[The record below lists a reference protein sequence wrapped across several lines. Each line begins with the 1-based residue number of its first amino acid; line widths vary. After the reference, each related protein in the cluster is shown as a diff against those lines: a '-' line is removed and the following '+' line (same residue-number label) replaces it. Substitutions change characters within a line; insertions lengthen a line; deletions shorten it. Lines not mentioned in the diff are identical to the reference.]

1 MVEGSSIVDLFDSVR
16 PTRANLEERMGKIW
30 DMPKDFKVFRWDVT
44 WSPTAQI
51 NTSTIVM
58 GRFCTDVEL
67 ISNHIRVLINH
78 QTAPIRPW

>member
-1 MVEGSSIVDLFDSVR
+1 
-16 PTRANLEERMGKIW
+16 MGKIW

-58 GRFCTDVEL
+58 GRFCTDGIDFEPYSG
-67 ISNHIRVLINH
+67 SN
-78 QTAPIRPW
+78 